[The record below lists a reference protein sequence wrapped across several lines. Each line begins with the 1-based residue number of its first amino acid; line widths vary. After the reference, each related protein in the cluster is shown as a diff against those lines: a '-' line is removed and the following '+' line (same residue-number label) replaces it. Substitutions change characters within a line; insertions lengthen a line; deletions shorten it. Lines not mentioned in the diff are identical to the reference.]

1 MFNGLGSAFV
11 ENIVFVLE
19 FILIVAVLF
28 AIAYIIEKSLRKKEG
43 NTDRI
48 LNTKTITVVG
58 VFSAI
63 SAVLMLFE
71 IPLPFAPSF
80 YKLDF
85 SEIPALIGAF
95 SLGPV
100 AGVLIE
106 FIKIILKLFIKGT
119 STAFVGELANF
130 AVGCSF
136 ILPASIIYLY
146 GKTKK
151 GALIGCCTGTVI
163 LTIFG
168 TSFNAIYLLP
178 KFAQLFGMPLEVLIE
193 MGTKINP
200 NITNVLSF
208 VCFAVAPLNLIKG
221 SLVSLV
227 TILVYKKISNVIK
240 HASSPTGV
248 KKNTNN

>member
-19 FILIVAVLF
+19 FFLIVAVLF
-28 AIAYIIEKSLRKKEG
+28 AIAYAIEKSLRKKEE
-43 NTDRI
+43 NSTRI
-48 LNTKTITVVG
+48 LNTKTITIVG

-95 SLGPV
+95 ALGPV

-106 FIKIILKLFIKGT
+106 FIKIVLKLVIKGT

-136 ILPASIIYLY
+136 ILPASVIYLFS
-146 GKTKK
+146 KTKK
-151 GALIGCCTGTVI
+151 GALIGCSVGTVI

-178 KFAQLFGMPLEVLIE
+178 KFAQLFGMPLDVLIE

-200 NITNVLSF
+200 NITNVVSF

-227 TILVYKKISNVIK
+227 TVLVYKKISSIIK
-240 HASSPTGV
+240 NASSTQGAV
-248 KKNTNN
+248 KTNK